1 MNDDELTRLIADD
14 LHRDA
19 VCRRVERGV
28 MKELRRQR
36 RRRLWHMVALAFG
49 APALLLAY
57 CLGVWAA
64 MPPEGLS
71 REGML
76 LVIAPGA
83 ILLAAVAWIVNT
95 ISEKVIFRGARC
107 NNQPAR
113 LSSR

>member
-36 RRRLWHMVALAFG
+36 RRRLWRMVALAFG

-64 MPPEGLS
+64 VPQEGLS

-76 LVIAPGA
+76 IALLPGVILFG
-83 ILLAAVAWIVNT
+83 AVAWMVSA
-95 ISEKVIFRGARC
+95 ISEKVIFSQGEV
-107 NNQPAR
+107 
-113 LSSR
+113 